1 MGLSLRGWAVLT
13 KRFETMKL
21 ALYLAALLCMAGY
34 IGLIPQLSGLA
45 NTPVPLIVGGIITF
59 GLIYTLAKL
68 EP

>member
-1 MGLSLRGWAVLT
+1 
-13 KRFETMKL
+13 MKL

-45 NTPVPLIVGGIITF
+45 DTPAPLILGGIVTF
-59 GLIYTLAKL
+59 GIIYSLAKL

>member
-1 MGLSLRGWAVLT
+1 
-13 KRFETMKL
+13 MKL

-45 NTPVPLIVGGIITF
+45 ETPIPLIFGGIITF